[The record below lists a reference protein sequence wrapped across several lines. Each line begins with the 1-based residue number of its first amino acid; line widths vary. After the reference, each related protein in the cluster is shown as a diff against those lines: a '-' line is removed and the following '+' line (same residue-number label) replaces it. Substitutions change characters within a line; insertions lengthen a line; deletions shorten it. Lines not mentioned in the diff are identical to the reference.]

1 MKLEKAS
8 YEIWDEKIPLH
19 DHIERCGRICYASEP
34 KYLYLIRYGFGD
46 TTLDIGVDEK
56 IDGENAIKKA
66 EKEYLNGNKAVRRIN
81 VSSEKFVSRLIKSG
95 HLSVLEHGTIYL
107 KMDPDSPDSAKY
119 YDDQYSEHYVDEED
133 NAYITAN
140 YRRIVESN
148 WLKDLKYLCEPTSYH
163 DKRITVKWNV
173 NRAIA
178 NEIVRHR
185 KFSFSQQSTRYC
197 NFSKDRFN
205 NELTFI
211 IPSWIDENE
220 IVKEFGGLNGLSY
233 HKDIDRF
240 QASELANESN
250 FLQSIAFSEANYLTL
265 LKNGLKPEQARDV
278 LPLALKT
285 ELVMTGFSHD
295 WYAFFKLR
303 CDNHAHPDIRLLAIE
318 LRNEFYKKGYLV

>member
-46 TTLDIGVDEK
+46 ATLDIGVDEK

-81 VSSEKFVSRLIKSG
+81 VSSEKFVDRLIKSG
-95 HLSVLEHGTIYL
+95 HLSVLEHGTVYL
-107 KMDPDSPDSAKY
+107 KMDSDSPDSAKY
-119 YDDQYSEHYVDEED
+119 YDNQYSEHYVDEED
-133 NAYITAN
+133 NAYITVN
-140 YRRIVESN
+140 HRVIIENN
-148 WLKDLKYLCEPTSYH
+148 WSKDLTYLCEPTPYH

-173 NRAIA
+173 NKAIA

-197 NFSKDRFN
+197 NFSKDRFG

-211 IPSWIDENE
+211 IPSWIDENV
-220 IVKEFGGLNGLSY
+220 IIKEFGSLNGLSY
-233 HKDIDRF
+233 HKDIDKF
-240 QASELANESN
+240 QSSECANESN
-250 FLQSIAFSEANYLTL
+250 FLQSIAFAESNYLTL

-285 ELVMTGFSHD
+285 ELVMTGFTHD

-303 CDNHAHPDIRLLAIE
+303 CDNHAHPDIRQLAIK
-318 LRNEFYKKGYLV
+318 LRDEFYKKGYIV

>member
-19 DHIERCGRICYASEP
+19 DHIERCGRICYASEAT
-34 KYLYLIRYGFGD
+34 GG
-46 TTLDIGVDEK
+46 EK
-56 IDGENAIKKA
+56 AIA
-66 EKEYLNGNKAVRRIN
+66 
-81 VSSEKFVSRLIKSG
+81 FCDRLIKSG

-107 KMDPDSPDSAKY
+107 SMNSETEESLKYDKNPYSKY
-119 YDDQYSEHYVDEED
+119 YDNDEFELGQACISTNLRVLIENGWMD
-133 NAYITAN
+133 
-140 YRRIVESN
+140 
-148 WLKDLKYLCEPTSYH
+148 DLKYACEPTEYH
-163 DKRITVKWNV
+163 SRRVTVKWNV

-197 NFSKDRFN
+197 NFSKDKFG

-211 IPSWIDENE
+211 IPSWIDDSVIDE
-220 IVKEFGGLNGLSY
+220 EFGGLNGLSY
-233 HKDIDRF
+233 HKYIDKF

-250 FLQSIAFSEANYLTL
+250 FLQSIAFAEANYLTL

-285 ELVMTGFSHD
+285 ELVMTGFISD
-295 WYAFFKLR
+295 WNAFFKLR
-303 CDNHAHPDIRLLAIE
+303 CDNHAHPDIRQLAIE
-318 LRNEFYKKGYLV
+318 LRNDFYKKGYLV

>member
-34 KYLYLIRYGFGD
+34 
-46 TTLDIGVDEK
+46 IGGEK
-56 IDGENAIKKA
+56 AI
-66 EKEYLNGNKAVRRIN
+66 EFCN
-81 VSSEKFVSRLIKSG
+81 RLIKSG

-107 KMDPDSPDSAKY
+107 KMDSDSPDSTKY
-119 YDDQYSEHYVDEED
+119 YDNQYSEHYVDEED
-133 NAYITAN
+133 NAYITVN
-140 YRRIVESN
+140 NRVLIEHN
-148 WLKDLKYLCEPTSYH
+148 WLKDLKYLCEPTPYH

-185 KFSFSQQSTRYC
+185 KFSYSQQSTRYC
-197 NFSKDRFN
+197 NFSKNRFG

-211 IPSWIDENE
+211 IPSWIDESV
-220 IVKEFGGLNGLSY
+220 IIKEFGSLNGLSY
-233 HKDIDRF
+233 HKDIDKF
-240 QASELANESN
+240 QSSECANESN
-250 FLQSIAFSEANYLTL
+250 FIQSAAFAEANYLTL

-285 ELVMTGFSHD
+285 ELVMTGFAHN
-295 WYAFFKLR
+295 WTAFFKLR
-303 CDNHAHPDIRLLAIE
+303 CDNHAHPDVRQLAIK
-318 LRNEFYKKGYLV
+318 LRDEFYKKGYIV

>member
-1 MKLEKAS
+1 MKLEKSS

-19 DHIERCGRICYASEP
+19 DHIERCGRICYASESA
-34 KYLYLIRYGFGD
+34 G
-46 TTLDIGVDEK
+46 
-56 IDGENAIKKA
+56 GE
-66 EKEYLNGNKAVRRIN
+66 KAVT
-81 VSSEKFVSRLIKSG
+81 FCDRLIKSG

-107 KMDPDSPDSAKY
+107 SMDSETEESLKYDENPYSKY
-119 YDDQYSEHYVDEED
+119 YDNDEFELGQACISTSLRVLIE
-133 NAYITAN
+133 NGWMN
-140 YRRIVESN
+140 
-148 WLKDLKYLCEPTSYH
+148 DLQYLCEPTECHSR
-163 DKRITVKWNV
+163 RITVKWNV

-233 HKDIDRF
+233 HKDIDKF

-250 FLQSIAFSEANYLTL
+250 FLQSIAFAESNYLTL

-278 LPLALKT
+278 LPLDLKT
-285 ELVMTGFSHD
+285 ELVMTGFISD
-295 WYAFFKLR
+295 WNAFFKLR
-303 CDNHAHPDIRLLAIE
+303 CDNHAHPDIRQLAIE
-318 LRNEFYKKGYLV
+318 LRDDFDKKGYLV

>member
-8 YEIWDEKIPLH
+8 YEIWDEKVPLH

-34 KYLYLIRYGFGD
+34 
-46 TTLDIGVDEK
+46 IG
-56 IDGENAIKKA
+56 GE
-66 EKEYLNGNKAVRRIN
+66 KAVEFCN
-81 VSSEKFVSRLIKSG
+81 RLIKSG

-107 KMDPDSPDSAKY
+107 KMDSDSPDSAKY
-119 YDDQYSEHYVDEED
+119 YDNQYSEHYVDEED
-133 NAYITAN
+133 NAYITVN
-140 YRRIVESN
+140 NRVLIEHN
-148 WLKDLKYLCEPTSYH
+148 WLKDLKYLCEPTPYH

-185 KFSFSQQSTRYC
+185 KFSYSQQSSRYC
-197 NFSKDRFN
+197 NFSKDKFG

-211 IPSWIDENE
+211 IPSWIDESV
-220 IVKEFGGLNGLSY
+220 IIKEFGGLNGLSY
-233 HKDIDRF
+233 HKDIDKF
-240 QASELANESN
+240 QSSECANESN

-285 ELVMTGFSHD
+285 ELVMTGFAHN
-295 WYAFFKLR
+295 WTAFFKLR
-303 CDNHAHPDIRLLAIE
+303 CDNHAHPDVRQLAIK
-318 LRNEFYKKGYLV
+318 LRDEFYKKGYIV